1 MTPIFPFVTDSEPL
15 SLKALD
21 IGAKCELRHFWR
33 PDAVSA
39 NGLDVEEMPETCGL
53 TLEGNAER
61 A

>member
-1 MTPIFPFVTDSEPL
+1 MTIGETV

-53 TLEGNAER
+53 ALEGNAER